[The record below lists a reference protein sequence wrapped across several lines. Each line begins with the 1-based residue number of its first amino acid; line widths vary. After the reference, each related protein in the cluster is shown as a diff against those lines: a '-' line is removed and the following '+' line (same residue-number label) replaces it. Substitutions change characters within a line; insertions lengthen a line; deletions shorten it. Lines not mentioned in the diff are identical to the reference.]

1 MQGLPEGSI
10 LGPILFL
17 FYVNDLEDHLPPG
30 VELAVYADD
39 TTIYTILKT
48 RDSADAS
55 CANLQAAVDT
65 HFRSGGRN
73 GTSPLSRPSPKQ

>member
-39 TTIYTILKT
+39 TTIYTI
-48 RDSADAS
+48 
-55 CANLQAAVDT
+55 
-65 HFRSGGRN
+65 
-73 GTSPLSRPSPKQ
+73 